1 MTPKFNTIAL
11 TGNCG
16 AAGVLESIR
25 ILADYLPGLGAQ
37 VFVSAEEDAPNLPDS
52 VMRLDTE
59 KMMET
64 ADLIIAVGGDG
75 SMLTAAKAAA
85 SANIPLVGVNRGR
98 LGFLADVSP
107 DDEFESL
114 NHILAGNYD
123 SEKRML
129 LRADIISKDGTTDCG
144 SALNDIV
151 IKRHQI
157 GRMLDFQTSVD
168 GHYVNTH
175 GGDGFIIATPTGSTA
190 YALSCGGP
198 IVAPNLDAVV
208 LAPICPHTLSD
219 RPLVIPATSVTEV
232 EIAEGHADTAEV
244 SCDGEV
250 TGYLGT
256 GQTLRVEAAAHRV
269 ELIHPSG
276 YDYYE
281 ILRNKLY
288 WGRGNRKS
296 LATV

>member
-1 MTPKFNTIAL
+1 MSLKFNTVAL
-11 TGNCG
+11 MGNYS
-16 AAGVLESIR
+16 APGVLDSIQ
-25 ILADYLPGLGAQ
+25 ILANHLPTLGIHTVVNSTEELPGLPE
-37 VFVSAEEDAPNLPDS
+37 STE
-52 VMRLDTE
+52 RTDTE
-59 KMMET
+59 TMMKV
-64 ADLIIAVGGDG
+64 ANLIIAVGGDG
-75 SMLTAAKAAA
+75 SMLTAARAAA
-85 SANIPLVGVNRGR
+85 KANIPLVGINRGR

-107 DDEFESL
+107 SDKLESL
-114 NHILAGNYD
+114 DHILAGDYD

-129 LRADIISKDGTTDCG
+129 LRADIISEDGIKDCG

-157 GRMLDFQTSVD
+157 GRMLDFSTNID
-168 GHYVNTH
+168 GRYVNTH
-175 GGDGFIIATPTGSTA
+175 GGDGFIVATPTGSTA

-208 LAPICPHTLSD
+208 LTPICPHTLSD
-219 RPLVIPATSVTEV
+219 RPLVIPASSVTEV
-232 EIAEGHADTAEV
+232 ELAEGHADNAEV

-250 TGYLGT
+250 TGYLTT
-256 GQTLRVEAAAHRV
+256 GQKLRVETAADRV

-296 LATV
+296 LANM

>member
-1 MTPKFNTIAL
+1 
-11 TGNCG
+11 
-16 AAGVLESIR
+16 
-25 ILADYLPGLGAQ
+25 
-37 VFVSAEEDAPNLPDS
+37 
-52 VMRLDTE
+52 
-59 KMMET
+59 MMEV

-75 SMLTAAKAAA
+75 SMLTAARVAA
-85 SANIPLVGVNRGR
+85 SAGIPLVGINRGR

-107 DDEFESL
+107 SDKLESL
-114 NHILAGNYD
+114 DHILAGEYD

-129 LRADIISKDGTTDCG
+129 LRADIISDDGTKDCG
-144 SALNDIV
+144 AALNDIV

-157 GRMLDFQTSVD
+157 GRMLDFRTNVD
-168 GHYVNTH
+168 GRYVNTH
-175 GGDGFIIATPTGSTA
+175 GGDGFIVATPTGSTA

-198 IVAPNLDAVV
+198 IVTPNLDAVV
-208 LAPICPHTLSD
+208 LTPICPHTLSD
-219 RPLVIPATSVTEV
+219 RPLVIPATSVTEI
-232 EIAEGHADTAEV
+232 ELTEGHADNAEV

-250 TGYLGT
+250 TGYLST
-256 GQTLRVEAAAHRV
+256 GQTLRVEAAKDRV

-296 LATV
+296 LANT

>member
-1 MTPKFNTIAL
+1 MTLKFNTIAL
-11 TGNCG
+11 MGNCS
-16 AAGVLESIR
+16 AAGVLESIQ

-37 VFVSAEEDAPNLPDS
+37 VVVSALEDIPNLPES
-52 VMRLDTE
+52 ATRLDPE
-59 KMMET
+59 EMLKS
-64 ADLIIAVGGDG
+64 ADLVIAVGGDG
-75 SMLTAAKAAA
+75 SMLTAARAAA

-107 DDEFESL
+107 GDKLESL
-114 NHILAGNYD
+114 EHILAGNYD

-175 GGDGFIIATPTGSTA
+175 GGDGFIVATPTGSTA

-208 LAPICPHTLSD
+208 LTPICPHTLSD
-219 RPLVIPATSVTEV
+219 RPLVIPATSITEV
-232 EIAEGHADTAEV
+232 AIAEGHADNAEV

>member
-1 MTPKFNTIAL
+1 MASKFNTIVL
-11 TGNCG
+11 MGNYS
-16 AAGVLESIR
+16 AQGVLESIQ
-25 ILADYLPGLGAQ
+25 ILANHLPTLGVQVIVSADVNIPGLPESTTRLETDKMTA
-37 VFVSAEEDAPNLPDS
+37 AANL
-52 VMRLDTE
+52 VV
-59 KMMET
+59 
-64 ADLIIAVGGDG
+64 AVGGDG
-75 SMLTAAKAAA
+75 SMLTAARAAA
-85 SANIPLVGVNRGR
+85 EAGIPLVGINRGR

-107 DDEFESL
+107 SDKLESL
-114 NHILAGNYD
+114 DHILAGEYD

-129 LRADIISKDGTTDCG
+129 LRADIISDESTTDCG
-144 SALNDIV
+144 AALNDIV
-151 IKRHQI
+151 IKRHRI
-157 GRMLDFQTSVD
+157 GRMLDFRTSVD
-168 GHYVNTH
+168 GRYVNTH
-175 GGDGFIIATPTGSTA
+175 GGDGFIVATPTGSTA

-208 LAPICPHTLSD
+208 LTPICPHTLSD
-219 RPLVIPATSVTEV
+219 RPLVIPATSITEV
-232 EIAEGHADTAEV
+232 ELTEGHADNAEV

-256 GQTLRVEAAAHRV
+256 GQKLRVETSPHRV

-296 LATV
+296 LAND

>member
-11 TGNCG
+11 TGNCSS
-16 AAGVLESIR
+16 AGVLESIQ

-37 VFVSAEEDAPNLPDS
+37 VVVSTEEDAPNLPDS
-52 VMRLDTE
+52 AMRLDTE
-59 KMMET
+59 KMMEA

-75 SMLTAAKAAA
+75 SILTAAKAAA

-114 NHILAGNYD
+114 DHILAGNYD

-175 GGDGFIIATPTGSTA
+175 GGDGFIVATPTGSTA

-208 LAPICPHTLSD
+208 LTPICPHTLSD

-288 WGRGNRKS
+288 WGRGSRKS
-296 LATV
+296 LSTV

>member
-1 MTPKFNTIAL
+1 MALKFNTIAL
-11 TGNCG
+11 MGNYA

-25 ILADYLPGLGAQ
+25 ILANHLPTLGAQ
-37 VFVSAEEDAPNLPDS
+37 VIVTTDDDLPDLPTS
-52 VMRLDTE
+52 TRRLNQE
-59 KMMET
+59 EMAKT
-64 ADLIIAVGGDG
+64 ADLIVAVGGDG
-75 SMLTAAKAAA
+75 SMLTAARAAA
-85 SANIPLVGVNRGR
+85 GANIPLVGINRGR

-107 DDEFESL
+107 SDKLESL
-114 NHILAGNYD
+114 DHILAGDYD

-129 LRADIISKDGTTDCG
+129 LRADIISDDGIEDCG
-144 SALNDIV
+144 TALNDIV

-157 GRMLDFQTSVD
+157 GRMLDFRTNVD
-168 GHYVNTH
+168 GRYVNTH
-175 GGDGFIIATPTGSTA
+175 GGDGFIVATPTGSTA

-219 RPLVIPATSVTEV
+219 RPLVIPATSITEV
-232 EIAEGHADTAEV
+232 ELAEGHADNAEV

-256 GQTLRVEAAAHRV
+256 GQKLRVETSKNRV

-296 LATV
+296 LANI

>member
-1 MTPKFNTIAL
+1 MTLKFNTIAL
-11 TGNCG
+11 TGNCS
-16 AAGVLESIR
+16 APAVLESIQ
-25 ILADYLPGLGAQ
+25 ILAKYLPTLGAQ
-37 VFVSAEEDAPNLPDS
+37 VIVSADENIPDLPGSTKKHDS
-52 VMRLDTE
+52 GKLTDL
-59 KMMET
+59 
-64 ADLIIAVGGDG
+64 ADLVIAVGGDG
-75 SMLTAAKAAA
+75 SMLTAARAAA
-85 SANIPLVGVNRGR
+85 RANVPLVGINRGR

-107 DDEFESL
+107 SDKIESL
-114 NHILAGNYD
+114 EHILSGDYD

-129 LRADIISKDGTTDCG
+129 LRADIVSPDGTTDCG
-144 SALNDIV
+144 AALNDIV

-157 GRMLDFQTSVD
+157 GRMLDFRTTVD
-168 GHYVNTH
+168 GRYVNTH
-175 GGDGFIIATPTGSTA
+175 GGDGFIVATPTGSTA

-208 LAPICPHTLSD
+208 LTPICPHTLSD

-232 EIAEGHADTAEV
+232 ELAEGHADNAEV

-256 GQTLRVEAAAHRV
+256 GQTLRIEAAADRV

-288 WGRGNRKS
+288 WGRGSRKS
-296 LATV
+296 LANI

>member
-1 MTPKFNTIAL
+1 MTLQFNTIAL
-11 TGNCG
+11 MGNCS
-16 AAGVLESIR
+16 APGVLESIR
-25 ILADYLPGLGAQ
+25 ILVDYLPTLGAQ
-37 VFVSAEEDAPNLPDS
+37 VIINTDEDIPGLPDS
-52 VMRLDTE
+52 ITRLDSSRIT
-59 KMMET
+59 ET
-64 ADLIIAVGGDG
+64 ADLVIAVGGDG
-75 SMLTAAKAAA
+75 SMLTAARAAA
-85 SANIPLVGVNRGR
+85 SADIPLVGINRGR

-107 DDEFESL
+107 SDKLESL
-114 NHILAGNYD
+114 DHILAGNYD

-157 GRMLDFQTSVD
+157 GRMLDFRTSID
-168 GHYVNTH
+168 GRYVNTH
-175 GGDGFIIATPTGSTA
+175 GGDGFIVATPTGSTA

-198 IVAPNLDAVV
+198 IVTPNLDAVV
-208 LAPICPHTLSD
+208 LTPICPHTLSD
-219 RPLVIPATSVTEV
+219 RPLVIPATSVTEI
-232 EIAEGHADTAEV
+232 ELAEGHADNAEV

-256 GQTLRVEAAAHRV
+256 GQTLRVETAAHRV

-296 LATV
+296 LANM

>member
-296 LATV
+296 LANI

>member
-1 MTPKFNTIAL
+1 MALKFNTIAL
-11 TGNCG
+11 MGNYG

-25 ILADYLPGLGAQ
+25 ILANHLPTLGVQ
-37 VFVSAEEDAPNLPDS
+37 VIITTDDDLPDLPTS
-52 VMRLDTE
+52 ARRLNQE
-59 KMMET
+59 EMAET

-75 SMLTAAKAAA
+75 SMLTAARVAAGA
-85 SANIPLVGVNRGR
+85 SIPLVGINRGR

-107 DDEFESL
+107 SDKLESL
-114 NHILAGNYD
+114 DHILAGDFD

-129 LRADIISKDGTTDCG
+129 LRADIISDDGIEDCG
-144 SALNDIV
+144 TALNDIV

-157 GRMLDFQTSVD
+157 GRMLDFRTNVD
-168 GHYVNTH
+168 GRYVNTH
-175 GGDGFIIATPTGSTA
+175 GGDGFIVATPTGSTA

-208 LAPICPHTLSD
+208 LTPICPHTLSD
-219 RPLVIPATSVTEV
+219 RPLVIPATSITEV
-232 EIAEGHADTAEV
+232 ELAEGHADNAEV

-256 GQTLRVEAAAHRV
+256 GQKLRVEVAKNRV

-296 LATV
+296 LANM

>member
-11 TGNCG
+11 TGNCS

-37 VFVSAEEDAPNLPDS
+37 VVVSTAEDAPNLPDS
-52 VMRLDTE
+52 AMRLDTE

-114 NHILAGNYD
+114 DHILAGNYD

-175 GGDGFIIATPTGSTA
+175 GGDGFIVATPTGSTA

>member
-1 MTPKFNTIAL
+1 MALKFNTIAL
-11 TGNCG
+11 MGNYA

-25 ILADYLPGLGAQ
+25 ILANHLPTLGAQ
-37 VFVSAEEDAPNLPDS
+37 VIVTTDDDLPDLPTS
-52 VMRLDTE
+52 TRRLNQE
-59 KMMET
+59 EMAKT
-64 ADLIIAVGGDG
+64 ADLIVAVGGDG
-75 SMLTAAKAAA
+75 SMLTAARAAA
-85 SANIPLVGVNRGR
+85 EANIPLVGINRGR

-107 DDEFESL
+107 SDKLESL
-114 NHILAGNYD
+114 DHILAGDYD

-129 LRADIISKDGTTDCG
+129 LRADIISDDGIEDCG
-144 SALNDIV
+144 TALNDIV

-157 GRMLDFQTSVD
+157 GRMLDFRTNVD
-168 GHYVNTH
+168 GRYVNTH
-175 GGDGFIIATPTGSTA
+175 GGDGFIVATPTGSTA

-219 RPLVIPATSVTEV
+219 RPLVIPATSITEV
-232 EIAEGHADTAEV
+232 ELAEGHADNAEV

-256 GQTLRVEAAAHRV
+256 GQKLRVETSKNRV

-296 LATV
+296 LANI

>member
-1 MTPKFNTIAL
+1 MTLKFNTIAL
-11 TGNCG
+11 MGNCN
-16 AAGVLESIR
+16 AAGVLESIH

-37 VFVSAEEDAPNLPDS
+37 VVVSALEDIPSLPESATKLDPEE
-52 VMRLDTE
+52 
-59 KMMET
+59 MMKA
-64 ADLIIAVGGDG
+64 ADLVIAVGGDG
-75 SMLTAAKAAA
+75 SMLTAARAAA
-85 SANIPLVGVNRGR
+85 RANIPLVGVNRGR

-107 DDEFESL
+107 GDKLESL
-114 NHILAGNYD
+114 EHILTGNYD

-175 GGDGFIIATPTGSTA
+175 GGDGFIVATPTGSTA

-208 LAPICPHTLSD
+208 LTPICPHTLSD
-219 RPLVIPATSVTEV
+219 RPLVIPATSITEV
-232 EIAEGHADTAEV
+232 ELAEGHADNAEV

-296 LATV
+296 LANM

>member
-1 MTPKFNTIAL
+1 MTLKFNTIAL
-11 TGNCG
+11 MGNCN
-16 AAGVLESIR
+16 AAGVLESIQ

-37 VFVSAEEDAPNLPDS
+37 VVVSALEDIPNLPES
-52 VMRLDTE
+52 ATRLDPE
-59 KMMET
+59 EMLKS
-64 ADLIIAVGGDG
+64 ADLVIAVGGDG
-75 SMLTAAKAAA
+75 SMLTAARAAA

-107 DDEFESL
+107 GDKLESL
-114 NHILAGNYD
+114 EHILAGNYD

-175 GGDGFIIATPTGSTA
+175 GGDGFIVATPTGSTA

-208 LAPICPHTLSD
+208 LTPICPHTLSD
-219 RPLVIPATSVTEV
+219 RPLVIPATSITEV
-232 EIAEGHADTAEV
+232 AIAEGHADNAEV

-296 LATV
+296 LANM

>member
-1 MTPKFNTIAL
+1 MTLKFNTIAL
-11 TGNCG
+11 MGNCS
-16 AAGVLESIR
+16 AAGVLESIQ

-37 VFVSAEEDAPNLPDS
+37 VIVSALEDIPNLPES
-52 VMRLDTE
+52 ATKLDPE
-59 KMMET
+59 GMMK
-64 ADLIIAVGGDG
+64 AVDLVIAVGGDG
-75 SMLTAAKAAA
+75 SMLTAARAAA

-107 DDEFESL
+107 GDKLESL
-114 NHILAGNYD
+114 EHILTGNYD

-175 GGDGFIIATPTGSTA
+175 GGDGFIVATPTGSTA

-208 LAPICPHTLSD
+208 LTPICPHTLSD
-219 RPLVIPATSVTEV
+219 RPLVIPATSITEV
-232 EIAEGHADTAEV
+232 AIAEGHADNAEV

-296 LATV
+296 LANM

>member
-11 TGNCG
+11 TGNCSS
-16 AAGVLESIR
+16 AGVLESIQ

-37 VFVSAEEDAPNLPDS
+37 VVVSTEEEAPNLPDS
-52 VMRLDTE
+52 AMRLDTE
-59 KMMET
+59 KMMEA

-75 SMLTAAKAAA
+75 SILTAAKAAA

-114 NHILAGNYD
+114 DHILAGNYD

-129 LRADIISKDGTTDCG
+129 LRADIISKDGKTDCG

-175 GGDGFIIATPTGSTA
+175 GGDGFIVATPTGSTA

-208 LAPICPHTLSD
+208 LTPICPHTLSD

-288 WGRGNRKS
+288 WGRGSRKS
-296 LATV
+296 LSTV